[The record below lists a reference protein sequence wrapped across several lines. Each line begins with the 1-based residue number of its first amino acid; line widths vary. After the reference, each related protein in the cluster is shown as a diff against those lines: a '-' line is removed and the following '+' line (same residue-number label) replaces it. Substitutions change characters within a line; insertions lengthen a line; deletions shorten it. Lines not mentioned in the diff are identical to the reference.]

1 MGDADRHGGSVDLQ
15 TRSVYRGKTVI
26 VSWHVASGAAV
37 GALAGSRGRAIAY
50 GALLHVLSDAVP
62 HWDIASRR
70 FEFRSGVLMLGTLM
84 VLRGPLDLSVI
95 GAVASSA
102 PDVEHVVRLPRP
114 GGRKLFPSHR
124 WRGWHRAGG
133 VPASA
138 QLLVAGVLFG
148 VVARRS
154 AVR

>member
-1 MGDADRHGGSVDLQ
+1 
-15 TRSVYRGKTVI
+15 VI
-26 VSWHVASGAAV
+26 VAWHVASGAAA
-37 GALAGSRGRAIAY
+37 GALAGSRGRAVAL

-70 FEFRSGVLMLGTLM
+70 FEFRSGVLMLGTLV
-84 VLRGPLDLSVI
+84 VLRGPLDPSVI
-95 GAVASSA
+95 GAIASSA

-124 WRGWHRAGG
+124 WHGWHRPGG

-138 QLLVAGVLFG
+138 QLLAAGFLFSL
-148 VVARRS
+148 VVAPRLR
-154 AVR
+154 VR